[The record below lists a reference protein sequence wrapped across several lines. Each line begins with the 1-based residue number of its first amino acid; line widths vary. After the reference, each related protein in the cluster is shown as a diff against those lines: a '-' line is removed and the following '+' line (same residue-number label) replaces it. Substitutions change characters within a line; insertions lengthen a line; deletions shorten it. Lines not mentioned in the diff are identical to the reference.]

1 MRPLSMPRLT
11 DEQVELVVARERRV
25 EDVSLRELA
34 AFVDATRELCLE
46 PAPPALAERQM
57 AMIVAASQSAQVAD
71 AHAQQPREHRLGLP
85 PRARHW
91 GAALAAFALA
101 LVVAGVLL
109 LAGSDDQHA
118 KRVSDRAGPAQ
129 IPDRAGPTQVPDR
142 AVPLKPTFRLP
153 PPTQPR
159 RDDTPRAGSRSRER
173 PAALPPSAPAPATPP
188 SAEQAPGA
196 HAGLQ
201 PNAPVAPS
209 EPPVE
214 RAPVGGPERPADPDP
229 QPRPY
234 RGYGGPDS
242 EPTPLKGPLD
252 TEQPIPISP

>member
-1 MRPLSMPRLT
+1 MRRSSMPRLT
-11 DEQVELVVARERRV
+11 DEQVELVVARERPV
-25 EDVSLRELA
+25 EDATLRELA

-46 PAPPALAERQM
+46 PEPPAFAERQM
-57 AMIVAASQSAQVAD
+57 AMIVAASQSVQGAD
-71 AHAQQPREHRLGLP
+71 ARARPPREHRLGLP

-91 GAALAAFALA
+91 GAALAAFVLA

-109 LAGSDDQHA
+109 LAGSGDQHA
-118 KRVSDRAGPAQ
+118 KRVTDRAGPAQ
-129 IPDRAGPTQVPDR
+129 SPDR
-142 AVPLKPTFRLP
+142 AVPLKPTFRPP

-173 PAALPPSAPAPATPP
+173 PSALPPSAPAPATPH
-188 SAEQAPGA
+188 SAEPDT
-196 HAGLQ
+196 HAGLP
-201 PNAPVAPS
+201 PNAPTAPS

-214 RAPVGGPERPADPDP
+214 RAPVGGPERPTDPDP